1 MTRFA
6 LFAAVL
12 IAAACSPA
20 PAPEPEAPPATPEA
34 AAPVTL
40 ADLQNYRDWTNGD
53 ASAHAAAFSA
63 DAKRVISPMSRAQTI
78 DAFAA
83 AGYECMYGEAHADYP
98 DPAQVCKR
106 EFATRACQMTWEIMT
121 TADKGMT
128 TDVTTEFVRDCVGTD
143 MDWPHAIESPIDDQL
158 APPNLPAT
166 PSTPPT

>member
-6 LFAAVL
+6 LFAAAL
-12 IAAACSPA
+12 FAAACSPA
-20 PAPEPEAPPATPEA
+20 PATEPEAPAPGPEA
-34 AAPVTL
+34 AAPATL
-40 ADLQNYRDWTNGD
+40 ADLRNYRDWTNGD
-53 ASAHAAAFSA
+53 GATHAAAFSA
-63 DAKRVISPMSRAQTI
+63 DVKRILSPMSRAQTVE
-78 DAFAA
+78 ALGAA
-83 AGYECMYGEAHADYP
+83 EYECMYGEAHEAYP

-128 TDVTTEFVRDCVGTD
+128 TEVTTEFVRDCVGTD
-143 MDWPHAIESPIDDQL
+143 MDWPHAIESPIDEQL